1 MEQIKN
7 NVELLNANEIEIKK
21 QLRLRNHL
29 LKLEQMIKMYK
40 DKLQQ
45 TNDKIKLNYPKII
58 RSQRD
63 LVQCKVQEQRF
74 SVLCEQVG
82 KTVQGQ
88 IYK

>member
-1 MEQIKN
+1 MDQINN

-21 QLRLRNHL
+21 QLKLQSQVQ
-29 LKLEQMIKMYK
+29 KLEQMMKTYK

-45 TNDKIKLNYPKII
+45 TNEKIKLNYPKII

-63 LVQCKVQEQRF
+63 LVQCKGQQQRF

-82 KTVQGQ
+82 KTVHGQ
-88 IYK
+88 TYK